1 MEAPSNKL
9 YSFDDNVINAC
20 YFDYRKFY
28 IQTPPYSFFKEFYKE
43 VSSSISA
50 SCNPSEILQS
60 GHFFHEFSHYMHLI
74 GTPVCIFDNL
84 LSIISQ
90 IRISRYVKSL
100 ASSNINKICLPFYKY
115 INENPE
121 FLKSDYLLFRGVT
134 SYLYCFYDQSNMPG
148 LENTKRMKFL
158 DNYSANL
165 FRYTQATLQKSFIAF
180 RVTFEVE
187 GKITKKL
194 IPIGLYSIL
203 EGFASLI
210 QEHLLLRYLPA
221 EKIYR
226 NVDDI
231 VQDGKRIPY
240 YVLRYYAHQ
249 KLNGLKKGDFGAI
262 FAGALYLS
270 LMNLNPIF
278 YKNTFSPIDMKE
290 FEEQTVEFL
299 TQLSHPSQTFFN
311 AFFTLKDIVEEQG
324 GVAPGE
330 KGVIDLIN
338 KACERMDMPP
348 LDSIYEVFSNFLRK
362 MLNEFYSLEFKEF
375 YFAKHYF
382 ELGLEV
388 MKVAKEN
395 PYDFM
400 VFPTG
405 VAEKVGEKI
414 TPFAIKG
421 IYSTK
426 ASPEKIRWYLF
437 FNIMEQFLHKK
448 RIFCH
453 DKYVS
458 GTNKHCRNDKE
469 CTVDKIDYPY
479 SKCEKTFL
487 DLLKDFLGDFSKL
500 VPS

>member
-1 MEAPSNKL
+1 
-9 YSFDDNVINAC
+9 
-20 YFDYRKFY
+20 
-28 IQTPPYSFFKEFYKE
+28 
-43 VSSSISA
+43 
-50 SCNPSEILQS
+50 
-60 GHFFHEFSHYMHLI
+60 
-74 GTPVCIFDNL
+74 
-84 LSIISQ
+84 
-90 IRISRYVKSL
+90 
-100 ASSNINKICLPFYKY
+100 
-115 INENPE
+115 
-121 FLKSDYLLFRGVT
+121 
-134 SYLYCFYDQSNMPG
+134 MPG

-158 DNYSANL
+158 ENYSVNL
-165 FRYTQATLQKSFIAF
+165 FKYSQGNLEKNIIVFL
-180 RVTFEVE
+180 VTFKFE
-187 GKITKKL
+187 GKL
-194 IPIGLYSIL
+194 IKQFVPIGLYSIF
-203 EGFASLI
+203 EGFTSLI
-210 QEHLLLRYLPA
+210 QEHLLLHYLPA
-221 EKIYR
+221 EKTYR

-278 YKNTFSPIDMKE
+278 YKNIFSPIDMNE
-290 FEEQTVEFL
+290 NEEQTMEFL
-299 TQLSHPSQTFFN
+299 TQLNHPSQTFFK

-330 KGVIDLIN
+330 KGVVDLIN

-348 LDSIYEVFSNFLRK
+348 LDIIYEVFSNFLRQ

-375 YFAKHYF
+375 YFVKHYF

-395 PYDFM
+395 PYDFI
-400 VFPTG
+400 VFPTEIG
-405 VAEKVGEKI
+405 EKVGEKI
-414 TPFAIKG
+414 TPFSIKG

-426 ASPEKIRWYLF
+426 ASPEKIHWYLYF
-437 FNIMEQFLHKK
+437 TIMEQFLHQK

-458 GTNKHCRNDKE
+458 GTNKHCKNDTE

-479 SKCEKTFL
+479 SKCEKAFL
-487 DLLKDFLGDFSKL
+487 DLLKYFLGDFRNL